1 MKKAP
6 YFLLLLLSIAC
17 QPDPSKNEDNVLA
30 NGNLEEL
37 QALKK
42 NYAQALTDTK
52 GILNRIEARI
62 ADLDTQKKLPL
73 ITSTVME
80 KESFDHYV
88 KIQADMKTRKNV
100 VLFPEIP
107 GSLLKFYVQEGQ
119 SVKKGTLLAVINDG
133 GLQEQ
138 LAQLELQ
145 LELAKT
151 TYERSQRLW
160 EQNIG
165 TEIQYLETKTRY
177 QSQQKMVAQM
187 QEQVAKSK
195 IYAPFDGTIDEL
207 LANEGA
213 NLSPGATPLLRL
225 INLQAM
231 YAEAQLP
238 ETYIKN
244 IRVGTP
250 TRIELPMLDK
260 LVDTQI
266 QTIGNFINPGN
277 RTFRV
282 EAPLANPDGLIKPNL
297 MGKMNINDY
306 SNPEALMVPQRVIR
320 ESTSGEPYVFVLQPT
335 DEENVFTTQK
345 QFVVL
350 GKSSDEKTEILA
362 GLQAG
367 DRIVIEGVSSLEDGQ
382 KVRNLNR

>member
-1 MKKAP
+1 
-6 YFLLLLLSIAC
+6 
-17 QPDPSKNEDNVLA
+17 
-30 NGNLEEL
+30 
-37 QALKK
+37 
-42 NYAQALTDTK
+42 
-52 GILNRIEARI
+52 
-62 ADLDTQKKLPL
+62 
-73 ITSTVME
+73 
-80 KESFDHYV
+80 
-88 KIQADMKTRKNV
+88 
-100 VLFPEIP
+100 
-107 GSLLKFYVQEGQ
+107 
-119 SVKKGTLLAVINDG
+119 
-133 GLQEQ
+133 
-138 LAQLELQ
+138 
-145 LELAKT
+145 
-151 TYERSQRLW
+151 
-160 EQNIG
+160 
-165 TEIQYLETKTRY
+165 
-177 QSQQKMVAQM
+177 M

-260 LVDTQI
+260 QVDTQI

-367 DRIVIEGVSSLEDGQ
+367 DRIVIEGVNSLEDGQ

>member
-1 MKKAP
+1 
-6 YFLLLLLSIAC
+6 
-17 QPDPSKNEDNVLA
+17 
-30 NGNLEEL
+30 
-37 QALKK
+37 
-42 NYAQALTDTK
+42 
-52 GILNRIEARI
+52 
-62 ADLDTQKKLPL
+62 
-73 ITSTVME
+73 
-80 KESFDHYV
+80 
-88 KIQADMKTRKNV
+88 
-100 VLFPEIP
+100 
-107 GSLLKFYVQEGQ
+107 
-119 SVKKGTLLAVINDG
+119 
-133 GLQEQ
+133 
-138 LAQLELQ
+138 
-145 LELAKT
+145 
-151 TYERSQRLW
+151 
-160 EQNIG
+160 
-165 TEIQYLETKTRY
+165 
-177 QSQQKMVAQM
+177 
-187 QEQVAKSK
+187 
-195 IYAPFDGTIDEL
+195 
-207 LANEGA
+207 
-213 NLSPGATPLLRL
+213 ATPRLRL
-225 INLQAM
+225 ITLPAM

-260 LVDTQI
+260 QVDTQI

-320 ESTSGEPYVFVLQPT
+320 ESTTGEPYVFMLQPT